1 VIVTV
6 VVVVAAVGI
15 GVMMSNKSGE
25 VAQPTATVSPTGS
38 ANGSASPQP
47 SPTPMPTPASTSTP
61 APTASGVSGQ
71 VKEFTVVGVP
81 FSFNPAEIRVKKGDT
96 VRIIFRNEKGTHD
109 WVIDEFN
116 ARTKILQ
123 VGQTETI
130 QFVAN
135 KAGTFEYYCS
145 VGTHR
150 QMGMKGNLV
159 VE

>member
-1 VIVTV
+1 
-6 VVVVAAVGI
+6 
-15 GVMMSNKSGE
+15 M
-25 VAQPTATVSPTGS
+25 
-38 ANGSASPQP
+38 
-47 SPTPMPTPASTSTP
+47 
-61 APTASGVSGQ
+61 
-71 VKEFTVVGVP
+71 P